1 MIKVNPPVQC
11 DILIVGGGTAG
22 LMAAIAA
29 AERGAKV
36 IVAEKAD
43 TRRSGGGATGN
54 DHFGCYIPGYHESVE
69 SYFHELEQGMCK
81 GADPK
86 VQRLFV
92 ERSF

>member
-1 MIKVNPPVQC
+1 MIKVNPPKQC

-29 AERGAKV
+29 AERGAGV

-69 SYFHELEQGMCK
+69 AYMHELQLAMGN
-81 GADPK
+81 GTDTRAHR
-86 VQRLFV
+86 VFV
-92 ERSF
+92 